1 MHGAQELITSE
12 RNLVMAQNDD
22 KTVTDLL
29 LALLPW
35 WVPAVLADAAYFAP
49 NIAVQFYPPTKSEL
63 GLPVYTDFVMT
74 VEALSPYVAAL
85 LLICALVMLALKTM
99 RVRKK
104 AHHSVKKATAKSHA
118 ARDRA
123 SDIGG
128 SESSVQDKRETHL

>member
-12 RNLVMAQNDD
+12 RNRVMAQNE

-74 VEALSPYVAAL
+74 VESLSPYVAAV

-104 AHHSVKKATAKSHA
+104 AHHSVKKATAKSRTA
-118 ARDRA
+118 MDSD
-123 SDIGG
+123 SDIAV
-128 SESSVQDKRETHL
+128 SESSVKEKRDTSF